1 MSEPFIRINSNPT
14 GVGSTLFNTS
24 SSLSSTF
31 LTTNNIEL
39 SSFTFTTWFCPSS
52 SCINGKFYTI
62 LSLDKYSIQVFVCP
76 SWGNTGYVGLRNTR
90 YTSAVNLTE
99 TWCWEIKDCWH
110 HIAITYDGNT
120 NGVQFYFDGVLRDE
134 VYPAVYNTN
143 TSLIYLITSVSST
156 NNIGLF
162 EAFGD
167 DSTSLPF
174 IGGLAD
180 MRLYSRVLSSS
191 EIPYNPIEYPDAY
204 RVACIDTDPY
214 TNGIVQIRRDGTIWG
229 RGWGVNHYK
238 YSDYGNGYAKLSNDT
253 DWKTVAFK
261 NSSILGIKN
270 DGTLWAYG
278 SNYNG
283 KLGLGDDIDR
293 NDFVQVGTDN
303 DWKLAA
309 CGFYTSYAIKTDG
322 TIYMCGYIGYDSG
335 FSYEQY
341 QQYCD
346 NGIYEL
352 HTFTKISDLSG
363 FTKISARGYG
373 AYVMRGDGTLWSWG
387 QSYMGS
393 GLGTVSSTD
402 PVSYHGLSQIGT
414 DTNWK
419 DVFGG
424 AFYGFAVKTD
434 GTLWGTG
441 QDSGQGG
448 WGRLYVYGCG
458 PSYSSSTAYTFIQLG
473 SSTDWDTVGCGEYHT
488 IGLKTN
494 GDLYIW
500 GSDVILMEDTLS
512 GIDTNN
518 SDHRYDRSYSADVS
532 GRFTPTKCVGNYM
545 GSKIYLSYSLP
556 VPKFILKSD
565 GMLYESGYNGAAYT
579 LYRLHPSVPLGLE
592 L

>member
-14 GVGSTLFNTS
+14 GVGPTLFNTVS
-24 SSLSSTF
+24 SISSTF

-52 SCINGKFYTI
+52 SCTNGKFHTI
-62 LSLDKYSIQVFVCP
+62 LSLDKYSIQVIFYP
-76 SWGNTGYVGLRNTR
+76 SSGGTGYVGLRNTR
-90 YTSAVNLTE
+90 YTSAVDLAR
-99 TWCWEIKDCWH
+99 TWCWELKDCWH
-110 HIAITYDGNT
+110 HIAITHDGNT

-134 VYPAVYNTN
+134 VYYPYININ
-143 TSLIYLITSVSST
+143 TSRIDLITSVSST

-162 EAFGD
+162 KAFGD
-167 DSTSLPF
+167 DSGSLPF

-180 MRLYSRVLSSS
+180 MRLYFRILSSN

-204 RVACIDTDPY
+204 KVGYMDTDPY
-214 TNGIVQIRRDGTIWG
+214 NLGVVQIRKDGTIWG
-229 RGWGVNHYK
+229 RGDIVYYK
-238 YSDYGNGYAKLSNDT
+238 CGEYCRGYIKLSNDT
-253 DWKTVAFK
+253 DWKTIASK
-261 NSSILGIKN
+261 NRFALGIKN

-278 SNYNG
+278 NNYYG

-293 NDFVQVGTDN
+293 NEFVQVGTDN
-303 DWKLAA
+303 DWKLVA
-309 CGFYTSYAIKTDG
+309 CSFYTSYAIKTDG

-341 QQYCD
+341 QQYYD
-346 NGIYEL
+346 NDISEL

-373 AYVMRGDGTLWSWG
+373 AYVMKDDGTLWSWG

-393 GLGTVSSTD
+393 GLGTVSATD
-402 PVSYHGLSQIGT
+402 PVSYHGLTQIGT

-448 WGRLYVYGCG
+448 WGHIRDYGSG
-458 PSYSSSTAYTFIQLG
+458 PSYSSSTIYTFVQLG
-473 SSTDWDTVGCGEYHT
+473 TATDWDTVGCGEYHT
-488 IGLKTN
+488 IGLKTG

-500 GSDVILMEDTLS
+500 GSDVRLMEDTLS
-512 GIDTNN
+512 GIDANN
-518 SDHRYDRSYSADVS
+518 WGHRYDLSYSVDVS

-545 GSKIYLSYSLP
+545 GSKIYLSYSHP

-565 GMLYESGYNGAAYT
+565 GMLYESGYNGSSST
-579 LYRLHPSVPLGLE
+579 LYRLHPSIPLGLE